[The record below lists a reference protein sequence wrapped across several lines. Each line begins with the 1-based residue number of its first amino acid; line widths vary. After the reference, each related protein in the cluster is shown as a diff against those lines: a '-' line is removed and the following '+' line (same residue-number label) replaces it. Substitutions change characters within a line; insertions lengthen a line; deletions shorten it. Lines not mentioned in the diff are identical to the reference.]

1 MKIGCH
7 NIIVEEVPK
16 AALDDDCVA
25 VFNRTNNTIS
35 ILDELAPT
43 QKLVALLHEMFHCIN
58 NELEEETIEGLAQGV
73 AQVVVDNPD
82 FLAEYLRNL
91 KG

>member
-43 QKLVALLHEMFHCIN
+43 QKLVALLHECLHCIN
-58 NELEEETIEGLAQGV
+58 NELSEETIECLAQGLAQV
-73 AQVVVDNPD
+73 LTDNPD
-82 FLAEYLRNL
+82 LLQEYLR
-91 KG
+91 K